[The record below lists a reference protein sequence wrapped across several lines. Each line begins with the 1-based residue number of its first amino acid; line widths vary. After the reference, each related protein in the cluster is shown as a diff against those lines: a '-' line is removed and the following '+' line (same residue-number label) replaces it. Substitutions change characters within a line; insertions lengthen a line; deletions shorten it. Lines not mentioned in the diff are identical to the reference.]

1 MLIRWGAALSAAL
14 LLPACATAP
23 TEALL
28 AVPEGCTADG
38 ALAAVPALRSAGVYA
53 LQADLRDGRVIASR
67 VRSVEPPRTDDP
79 PAPRPTS
86 DNPFPDSPPRA
97 SSLPFRGISQHIKG
111 MPCPG
116 IANIEALVQIG
127 PDSAG
132 YRRVKLTPLV
142 DGVEPRRIV
151 QPPR

>member
-1 MLIRWGAALSAAL
+1 MSVRWGMALCAAA
-14 LLPACATAP
+14 LLPACATTP

-28 AVPEGCTADG
+28 ALPEGCTADG
-38 ALAAVPALRSAGVYA
+38 VLAAVPALRSAGLYA

-86 DNPFPDSPPRA
+86 DNPFPNSPPRA
-97 SSLPFRGISQHIKG
+97 SSLPFRSISQHIKG
-111 MPCPG
+111 MRCPG
-116 IANIEALVQIG
+116 MANIEALVQIG

-132 YRRVKLTPLV
+132 YRRIKLTPLV
-142 DGVEPRRIV
+142 DGVEPKRMV